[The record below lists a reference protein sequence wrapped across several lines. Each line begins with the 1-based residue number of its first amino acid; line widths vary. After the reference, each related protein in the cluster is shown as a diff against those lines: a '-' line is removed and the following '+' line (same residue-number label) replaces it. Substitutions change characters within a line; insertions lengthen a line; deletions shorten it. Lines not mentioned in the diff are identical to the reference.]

1 MWHWYFGGSFFSFLT
16 SPASSDVS
24 PPQAF
29 AFSPPFVLLCF
40 CSLCVGLFPRVR
52 LL

>member
-1 MWHWYFGGSFFSFLT
+1 MWHWYLGGSFFSFLT

-29 AFSPPFVLLCF
+29 AFSPSSSFFFAFVLCVLVS
-40 CSLCVGLFPRVR
+40 SLFIEC
-52 LL
+52 